1 MKKRIFSLLLAICMV
16 LMLVPTTVFA
26 ETTSDG
32 SFDYSVSGDEVTID
46 KYKGSAT
53 AVEIPG
59 QIEG

>member
-1 MKKRIFSLLLAICMV
+1 MV

-26 ETTSDG
+26 ETTSEG
-32 SFDYSVSGDEVTID
+32 SFDYSVSGDDVTID
-46 KYKGSAT
+46 KYKGSST

>member
-1 MKKRIFSLLLAICMV
+1 MRKRILSIMFTFCMV